1 MTDTPTEPTDV
12 DTEVAAEPSIDKDQ
26 VELFDADYVAKLRN
40 EAAEH
45 RVKAKRSDDLA
56 RQLVR
61 ALAKADGRL
70 IDADDLAYDANYLDD
85 DGLVDVEKVSAA
97 IDTLVERKPHLA
109 AQRPTSTLPQGAR
122 PEPDRVDL
130 HGILRSNA

>member
-1 MTDTPTEPTDV
+1 MTETPIEPTNV
-12 DTEVAAEPSIDKDQ
+12 EPEVAAEPAQ
-26 VELFDADYVAKLRN
+26 PEQTFDADYVAKLRN

-70 IDADDLAYDANYLDD
+70 IDADDLAYDSAYLDD
-85 DGLVDVEKVSAA
+85 DGLVDVDKVTAA

-122 PEPDRVDL
+122 PEPNRVDL

>member
-1 MTDTPTEPTDV
+1 MTDAPLDDTPAESNG
-12 DTEVAAEPSIDKDQ
+12 EPSIEKDQ
-26 VELFDADYVAKLRN
+26 AELFDAEYVSKLRN

-70 IDADDLAYDANYLDD
+70 IDADDLAYDSAYLDD
-85 DGLVDVEKVSAA
+85 DGLVDVDKVTAA
-97 IDTLVERKPHLA
+97 IDALVERKPHLA

>member
-1 MTDTPTEPTDV
+1 MTDTPIEPAEVDVAVDAAQTEQT
-12 DTEVAAEPSIDKDQ
+12 
-26 VELFDADYVAKLRN
+26 FDAEYVAKLRN

-70 IDADDLAYDANYLDD
+70 IDADDLAYDSTYLDD
-85 DGLVDVEKVSAA
+85 DGLIDVDKVTAA

-122 PEPDRVDL
+122 PEPDRLDL

>member
-1 MTDTPTEPTDV
+1 MTDTPLDNAPAESNG
-12 DTEVAAEPSIDKDQ
+12 EPSIEKDQ
-26 VELFDADYVAKLRN
+26 AELFDADYVAKLRN

-61 ALAKADGRL
+61 ALTKADGRL
-70 IDADDLAYDANYLDD
+70 IDADDLAYDSAYLDD
-85 DGLVDVEKVSAA
+85 DGLVDVDKVTAA
-97 IDTLVERKPHLA
+97 IDALVERKPHLA